1 MKDYTM
7 TNANG
12 TVNFSVDEDWLETV
26 KIRATED
33 VTEQIYNAALSD
45 PEVSHITTDDDVL
58 NKSIDEIKALVT
70 KVKDINKEKNSD
82 IRVMIEKGG
91 TYAVKFAGQIYSSNL
106 RLKDTQNAIEKIKAY
121 LDHNNLVK
129 VRVFKSDKSVIQRA
143 MELETFIAK
152 RAHKVISISDNGETY
167 TLVYIEKG
175 SCRCTNDDFDD
186 YSSDEI

>member
-58 NKSIDEIKALVT
+58 NNSIDEIKALVT

-152 RAHKVISISDNGETY
+152 RAHKVISVSDNGETY

-175 SCRCTNDDFDD
+175 SCRCTDDDFDD

>member
-1 MKDYTM
+1 
-7 TNANG
+7 
-12 TVNFSVDEDWLETV
+12 
-26 KIRATED
+26 
-33 VTEQIYNAALSD
+33 
-45 PEVSHITTDDDVL
+45 
-58 NKSIDEIKALVT
+58 
-70 KVKDINKEKNSD
+70 
-82 IRVMIEKGG
+82 MIEMGG

-152 RAHKVISISDNGETY
+152 RAHKVISVSDDGKTY

-175 SCRCTNDDFDD
+175 SCRCTDDDFDD
-186 YSSDEI
+186 YSDED